1 MQFIESETRL
11 TMNPGKYIIPAPLK
25 HKNRLWPS
33 NQLTHAPIWCSVDL
47 SDGNRALVEPM
58 DLNKQLRMFELLVKL
73 GFKEIE
79 VCAPPTSEVAHT
91 FIRAL
96 IEKNLIPK
104 DVFIQIPLQAR
115 DNLIKE
121 SIQALQGCKNVILHL
136 YNPTSMLQREVVFQK
151 DRQAIID
158 LAVQSAALIRDLIPT
173 LGDANVKL
181 QYSPEGFSG
190 TESEFSIT
198 ICNAIIDVWQPT
210 PQHKVIINL
219 AANVE
224 LTMPNVY
231 ADQIEWFC
239 QHITKRDSLIISAHT
254 LNDRGTAVAAS
265 ELAML
270 AGAERIEATL
280 LGNGERAGN
289 ASSVTLALNL
299 LTLGIDP
306 KLNLNNVPEIVE
318 TVETCTQMKVPA
330 RQPYA
335 GELVFTAFSDAI
347 QDSINKGLT
356 RQQMQRRAIWE
367 VPYLIIDP
375 QDIGRSY
382 EGLVRLNSQSGKSGL
397 SYLMERKLGYH
408 LPLELRLEFGKFVQ
422 KQADET
428 NKEITI
434 DKLKALF
441 TENYIDINAPFHL
454 LSVNFDSPQL
464 SHSHKRLACRLTVDY
479 NGQTHELEGEGIGI
493 IDTIKT
499 AITRYFNLDFNVE
512 HYSQHALSVGS
523 DAKAVTYIKLSD
535 DYGHGF
541 WGVGVDEDT
550 TLASLKAFMSALNRS
565 CIE

>member
-1 MQFIESETRL
+1 
-11 TMNPGKYIIPAPLK
+11 MNPGKYITPTPLK
-25 HKNRLWPS
+25 LTNRLWPS
-33 NQLTHAPIWCSVDL
+33 RQLNQAPLWCSLDL

-58 DLNKQLRMFELLVKL
+58 ELTKQLRMFELLIKL

-79 VCAPPTSEVAHT
+79 VCAPPTSEVAHKFVRT
-91 FIRAL
+91 L

-104 DVFIQIPLQAR
+104 DVFLQIPLQAR
-115 DNLIKE
+115 ENLIKE
-121 SIQALQGCKNVILHL
+121 SINALQGCKNIILHL
-136 YNPTSMLQREVVFQK
+136 YNPTSVLQREVVLQK

-158 LAVQSAALIRDLIPT
+158 LAVNSAKLIQQLLPSLDN
-173 LGDANVKL
+173 ANVRF

-190 TESEFSIT
+190 TEPEFAVA
-198 ICNAIIDVWQPT
+198 ICNAIIDIWQPT
-210 PQHKVIINL
+210 PQNKLIINL

-224 LTMPNVY
+224 LSMPNVY

-239 QHITKRDSLIISAHT
+239 QQVNKRDSLIISAHT
-254 LNDRGTAVAAS
+254 LNDRGSAVAAA

-270 AGAERIEATL
+270 AGAERVEATL

-299 LTLGIDP
+299 LTHGIDP
-306 KLNLNNVPEIVE
+306 KLNLTNLPEVIE
-318 TVETCTQMKVPA
+318 TIETCTQMKLPA

-347 QDSINKGLT
+347 QDAINKGLT
-356 RQQMQRRAIWE
+356 HQQSQKRAIWE

-375 QDIGRSY
+375 KDIGRSY

-397 SYLMERKLGYH
+397 SYLMEKKLGYH
-408 LPLELRLEFGKFVQ
+408 LPLELRVEFGKQVQ
-422 KQADET
+422 RLADET
-428 NKEITI
+428 NKEITV
-434 DKLKALF
+434 DKLQALF
-441 TENYIDINAPFHL
+441 NENYIDLNTPFHL

-464 SHSHKRLACRLTVDY
+464 VQAYKRLICRLIIDY
-479 NGQTHELEGEGIGI
+479 NGQNHEIEGEGIGI

-499 AITRYFNLDFNVE
+499 AITKYFNLDFNVE
-512 HYSQHALSVGS
+512 HYSQHALALGS
-523 DAKAVTYIKLSD
+523 DAKAVTYIKLAD

-541 WGVGVDEDT
+541 WGVGIDEDT

>member
-1 MQFIESETRL
+1 
-11 TMNPGKYIIPAPLK
+11 MNPGKYITPAPLK
-25 HKNRLWPS
+25 PMNRLWPS
-33 NQLTHAPIWCSVDL
+33 QQINQAPIWCSLDL

-58 DLNKQLRMFELLVKL
+58 ELTKQLRMFELLVKL

-79 VCAPPTSEVAHT
+79 VCAPPTSEVAYKFVRT
-91 FIRAL
+91 L

-104 DVFIQIPLQAR
+104 DVFLQVPLQAR
-115 DNLIKE
+115 ENLIKE
-121 SIQALQGCKNVILHL
+121 SIKALQGCKNIILHL
-136 YNPTSMLQREVVFQK
+136 YNPTAILQREMVLQK

-158 LAVQSAALIRDLIPT
+158 LAVNSAQLIQQLLPSLDN
-173 LGDANVKL
+173 ANVRL

-190 TESEFSIT
+190 TEPEFAVA
-198 ICNAIIDVWQPT
+198 ICNAIIDIWQPT
-210 PQHKVIINL
+210 PQNKLILNL

-224 LTMPNVY
+224 LTLPNVY

-239 QHITKRDSLIISAHT
+239 QHINKRDSLIISAHT
-254 LNDRGTAVAAS
+254 LNDRGTAVAAA

-299 LTLGIDP
+299 LTHGIDP
-306 KLNLNNVPEIVE
+306 KLNLVNLPEVVE
-318 TVETCTQMKVPA
+318 TVEACTQMQVPA

-347 QDSINKGLT
+347 QDAINKGLT
-356 RQQMQRRAIWE
+356 HQQAQKRAIWE

-408 LPLELRLEFGKFVQ
+408 LPLELRAEFGKQVQ
-422 KQADET
+422 KLADET
-428 NKEITI
+428 NKEITVE
-434 DKLKALF
+434 KLQALF
-441 TENYIDINAPFHL
+441 NEAYLDLNTPFHL

-464 SHSHKRLACRLTVDY
+464 IQANKRLICRLTIDY
-479 NGQTHELEGEGIGI
+479 NGEKHEVEGEGIGI

-499 AITRYFNLDFNVE
+499 AITQYFNLDFNVE
-512 HYSQHALSVGS
+512 HYSQHALSLGS
-523 DAKAVTYIKLSD
+523 DAKAVTYIKLAD
-535 DYGHGF
+535 DYSNGF
-541 WGVGVDEDT
+541 WGVGIDEDT
-550 TLASLKAFMSALNRS
+550 TLASLKAFMSALNNS

>member
-1 MQFIESETRL
+1 
-11 TMNPGKYIIPAPLK
+11 MNPGKYITPAPLK
-25 HKNRLWPS
+25 LVNREWPS
-33 NQLTHAPIWCSVDL
+33 KQLSFAPTWCSVDL

-58 DLNKQLRMFELLVKL
+58 ELSKQLRMFELLVKL

-79 VCAPPTSEVAHT
+79 VCAPPTSEVAENFVRT
-91 FIRAL
+91 L

-104 DVFIQIPLQAR
+104 DVFLQVPLQAR
-115 DNLIKE
+115 ENIIKE
-121 SIQALQGCKNVILHL
+121 SLKVIQGCNNVILHL
-136 YNPTSMLQREVVFQK
+136 FNPTAVLQREVVLQK

-158 LAVQSAALIRDLIPT
+158 LAVNSAKQIQELLPT
-173 LGDANVKL
+173 LGDANVRL

-190 TESEFSIT
+190 TEPEFAVA

-210 PQHKVIINL
+210 PENKLIINL

-224 LTMPNVY
+224 LTTPNVY

-239 QHITKRDSLIISAHT
+239 QRINKRDSLIISAHT

-265 ELAML
+265 ELALL

-299 LTLGIDP
+299 LTHGIDP
-306 KLNLNNVPEIVE
+306 KLNLTNLPEVVE
-318 TVETCTQMKVPA
+318 IVETCTQMKIPA

-335 GELVFTAFSDAI
+335 GELVFTAFSDTI
-347 QDSINKGLT
+347 QDAINKGLT
-356 RQQMQRRAIWE
+356 RQQSQKRAIWE

-408 LPLELRLEFGKFVQ
+408 LPLELRIEFGKHVQ

-441 TENYIDINAPFHL
+441 VDNYIDINSPFHL
-454 LSVNFDSPQL
+454 LSVNFDTPQL
-464 SHSHKRLACRLTVDY
+464 SQNQKRLVCRLSIDY

-493 IDTIKT
+493 IDTIKSG
-499 AITRYFNLDFNVE
+499 IIKYFNLDFNVE
-512 HYSQHALSVGS
+512 HYSQHALSLGS